1 MVQLIGVEN
10 LLTFI
15 ITASIFVMTPGLD
28 TIFILNKSISQGK
41 KAGIYATLGINTG
54 VLVHTVFAAL
64 GLSLIIAKSV
74 FAFALLKYV
83 GAAYLVY
90 LGITKLISKETI
102 VNTDAIKKQI
112 KSSKHNFISGVINN
126 VLNPKAA
133 LFVLAFFPQFIK
145 REYISSPIPFIILG
159 ITYAILGITW
169 LMMLTL
175 FASTFSKKLADH
187 PKTDKWI
194 NRFSGATFILM
205 GLKVAL
211 TKR

>member
-1 MVQLIGVEN
+1 MIQLIGVEN

-15 ITASIFVMTPGLD
+15 ITASIFVVTPGLD
-28 TIFILNKSISQGK
+28 TIFILNRSISQGK

-74 FAFALLKYV
+74 LAFAILKYV

-90 LGITKLISKETI
+90 LGITKLISKEA
-102 VNTDAIKKQI
+102 VLSTDAIRKQG

-126 VLNPKAA
+126 VLNPKVA

-145 REYISSPIPFIILG
+145 KEYISSPVPFIILG

-187 PKTDKWI
+187 PNADKWI
-194 NRFSGATFILM
+194 NRFSGITFILM
-205 GLKVAL
+205 GLKVAF